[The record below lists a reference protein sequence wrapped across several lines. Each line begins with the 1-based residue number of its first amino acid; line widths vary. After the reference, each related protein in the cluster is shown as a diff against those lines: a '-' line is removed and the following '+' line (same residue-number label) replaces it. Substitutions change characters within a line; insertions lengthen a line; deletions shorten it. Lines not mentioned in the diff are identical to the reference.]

1 MADPIPNA
9 RFVPASVPEPA
20 PAHRGGYR
28 AGLIVGWGCMAVGF
42 GLALVLA
49 VSIAVAALRWAF
61 GG

>member
-9 RFVPASVPEPA
+9 RFVPTPAPEPA
-20 PAHRGGYR
+20 PVHRGGYR

-42 GLALVLA
+42 GLALVISFA
-49 VSIAVAALRWAF
+49 AAVAALRWAF